1 VADQLQIVI
10 GADTAPLQQGLNAAE
25 KSVEKFDKTV
35 KKTVTSSG
43 QATLALSNLGRV
55 ASDAP
60 FGFIAIANNIEPLI
74 QSFQSLGK
82 QSGGTGGALKALAG
96 SLVGP
101 GGLLL
106 GVSLVSSAVT
116 VAVQKYGSLGK
127 AIDALFG
134 NYTQLDAQVLKSA
147 KSYDKFN
154 ESLRTTQEIAD
165 QEEAGTRGQIVRVKA
180 LAAIVGD
187 QTKSYNER
195 NSALRSLSEINKT
208 YFGDLRIENGLV
220 VNLDQAVQNYTK
232 SIIDSARAKGFE
244 AEIGKT
250 AVQLREQERLLE
262 ALRIK
267 RDEIT
272 KQPFKIVGAAAVR
285 SNAGEIQDANNA
297 YEKQRIV
304 VQNLRNVLTDFENQ
318 LKTYTGSIVNERIQT
333 DAAAE
338 AARLKLEA
346 EKAAD
351 KQRQRNI
358 QSAKEAQEAEDRLNK
373 ILEIQRK
380 LRNAPTAVAL
390 DPAVSRISQIA
401 EQNKAAISSTE
412 QLGKKLRDAFGFD
425 INAPQIDFKG
435 LEDRAKASFDRIATI
450 SGETSQRIIGQTQA
464 ITASFN
470 TLLAPAIDSVFNA
483 LASGQNAFKA
493 LGDSLKQLVIQ
504 LVSTVVKA
512 AALAAI
518 ISAVTGTP
526 FNVAFKGTLSGAQ
539 QFGALGAGVAPG
551 RIGGAG
557 VAPGRIGGAA
567 APSFPRGTAFTGGG
581 LQLAGNV
588 TFVQRGTDLV
598 GVLNQ
603 GNARINRVG

>member
-96 SLVGP
+96 SLAGP

-106 GVSLVSSAVT
+106 GFSLVSSAVT
-116 VAVQKYGSLGK
+116 IAVQKYGSLGK
-127 AIDALFG
+127 AVDALLG
-134 NYTQLDAQVLKSA
+134 NYDKLDAQLLKAS
-147 KSYDKFN
+147 KSYEKFN
-154 ESLRTTQEIAD
+154 ETVRTSAEIAD
-165 QEEAGTRGQIVRVKA
+165 QETAGTKAQILRVET
-180 LAAIVGD
+180 LAKIAGD
-187 QTKSYNER
+187 QTEAYDKR
-195 NSALRSLSEINKT
+195 NSALKELATINKD
-208 YFGDLRIENGLV
+208 YFGNLKIEEGLV
-220 VNLDQAVQNYTK
+220 KGLTTAVDNYTLSVINTAK
-232 SIIDSARAKGFE
+232 AKGFE
-244 AEIGKT
+244 SAIGQA
-250 AVQLREQERLLE
+250 AVQLNEQLTILE
-262 ALRIK
+262 ALRLK
-267 RDEIT
+267 RDQIS
-272 KQPFKIVGAAAVR
+272 KQPVRLVGKADLNANTAALAEIDASIAKQADIVDKLSAVQLDL
-285 SNAGEIQDANNA
+285 E
-297 YEKQRIV
+297 
-304 VQNLRNVLTDFENQ
+304 TQ
-318 LKTYTGSIVNERIQT
+318 LKSLTNAQVEQRKET
-333 DAAAE
+333 
-338 AARLKLEA
+338 
-346 EKAAD
+346 D
-351 KQRQRNI
+351 KQTEANRKRFDGEKKGLDLRQRNI

-380 LRNAPTAVAL
+380 LRNAPTTVAL

-401 EQNKAAISSTE
+401 EQNKIAISSTE
-412 QLGKKLRDAFGFD
+412 QLGKKLRDAFGLD
-425 INAPQIDFKG
+425 LTSPQIDFKA
-435 LEDRAKASFDRIATI
+435 LEDKARSSFDRIATI

-483 LASGQNAFKA
+483 LATGQNAFKA
-493 LGDSLKQLVIQ
+493 LGDSLKQLVVQ
-504 LVSTVVKA
+504 LISTVVKA

-539 QFGALGAGVAPG
+539 QFGAL
-551 RIGGAG
+551 GAG